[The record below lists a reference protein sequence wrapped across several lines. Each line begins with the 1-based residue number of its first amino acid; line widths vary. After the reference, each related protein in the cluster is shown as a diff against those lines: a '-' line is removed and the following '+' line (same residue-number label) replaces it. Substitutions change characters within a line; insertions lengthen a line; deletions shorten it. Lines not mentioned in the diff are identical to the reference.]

1 MLGLAIGKP
10 DQDPDVKPRM
20 PRTMQFFE
28 NKYPESDESVLS
40 GLAEFDEKVHRY
52 YDLRNTDRPVDAFS
66 DQIASNAVDEG
77 VNGKTVAPKS
87 DLNDYFLRGL

>member
-1 MLGLAIGKP
+1 
-10 DQDPDVKPRM
+10 
-20 PRTMQFFE
+20 MQFFE
-28 NKYPESDESVLS
+28 NEYPESDESVLS

-77 VNGKTVAPKS
+77 VNGKTVARTPNVRASAWTARLHCLK
-87 DLNDYFLRGL
+87 LPACVLYFLPS